1 MITRGQA
8 LEQIRAALASCV
20 PETPEEEIAYLLEV
34 LDQGTGCPYNR
45 SVTFTCDAC
54 AWDLGGQCAR
64 AFVRRLVQGVRDQR
78 VPTPTPAPEDM
89 GGCDAGGVAR

>member
-1 MITRGQA
+1 MITRDQA

-34 LDQGTGCPYNR
+34 LGQGTGCPYNR
-45 SVTFTCDAC
+45 SVACSAC

-78 VPTPTPAPEDM
+78 VSAPAPAPEGM
-89 GGCDAGGVAR
+89 GGCDAGGAAR

>member
-1 MITRGQA
+1 MITRDQA
-8 LEQIRAALASCV
+8 LEQIRATLASCV

-34 LDQGTGCPYNR
+34 LDLGTGCSYSAACN
-45 SVTFTCDAC
+45 VC

-78 VPTPTPAPEDM
+78 VPTPAPEDM
-89 GGCDAGGVAR
+89 GGYDAGDGNGE

>member
-1 MITRGQA
+1 MITRDQA

-34 LDQGTGCPYNR
+34 LGQGTGCPYNR
-45 SVTFTCDAC
+45 SVTCSVC

-78 VPTPTPAPEDM
+78 VPTPAPAPEGM
-89 GGCDAGGVAR
+89 GGYDAGGVAR

>member
-1 MITRGQA
+1 MITRDQA
-8 LEQIRAALASCV
+8 LEQIRATLASCA

-34 LDQGTGCPYNR
+34 LERGIGCPYCATC
-45 SVTFTCDAC
+45 SVC

-78 VPTPTPAPEDM
+78 APAPAPTPEGID
-89 GGCDAGGVAR
+89 GYDAGGAAR